1 MMHWL
6 MRLTVKKKMAV
17 LRYCA
22 GCNQSR
28 KSRVTPALNRQQ
40 RISRIPPLD
49 RDWFCGPEDL
59 TRDKPRES
67 SGQLSVSL
75 LVSSTG

>member
-28 KSRVTPALNRQQ
+28 MSRVTPALNREQK
-40 RISRIPPLD
+40 ISQIL
-49 RDWFCGPEDL
+49 
-59 TRDKPRES
+59 
-67 SGQLSVSL
+67 LSTE
-75 LVSSTG
+75 TGLPDPKT